1 MIFMNFR
8 SCSNLLP
15 GGELK
20 VYAQSQ
26 QGNKGFRGAP
36 RGDLGKMWE
45 EEEAKKRREIGRE
58 RERERGREREREG
71 EEEEAKKKGGGSAT
85 K

>member
-45 EEEAKKRREIGRE
+45 EEEEKKR
-58 RERERGREREREG
+58 RERGRERERD
-71 EEEEAKKKGGGSAT
+71 EERGRERERERRKRQRR
-85 K
+85 

>member
-15 GGELK
+15 GGDLK

-36 RGDLGKMWE
+36 QGDLGKVWE
-45 EEEAKKRREIGRE
+45 EEETKKR
-58 RERERGREREREG
+58 RERGRERDRERKREG
-71 EEEEAKKKGGGSAT
+71 ERECKWPGRRVKAR
-85 K
+85 